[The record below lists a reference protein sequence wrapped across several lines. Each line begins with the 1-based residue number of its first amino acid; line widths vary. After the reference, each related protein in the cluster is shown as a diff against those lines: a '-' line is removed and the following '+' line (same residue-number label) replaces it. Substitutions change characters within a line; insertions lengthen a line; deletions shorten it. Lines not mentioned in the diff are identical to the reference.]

1 MIEETKTPTHEVGPK
16 GLYKQ
21 LVQTAKSLGFK
32 KIGKGKPSVSE
43 LNNFIYKNIDVV
55 KPKLPKQ
62 KRKYDSSYY
71 YELFFL
77 AVCNG
82 FVNDRAGKQ
91 KLNTLIDFL
100 TNRGIE
106 LPENKVVIN
115 QKRKSFSECR
125 TYYDKL
131 LFEAKQLGYSQ
142 NHMGLPSLKDL
153 EKYLRI

>member
-1 MIEETKTPTHEVGPK
+1 MKLTIEETITP
-16 GLYKQ
+16 YKE

-32 KIGKGKPSVSE
+32 KTGKGKPSISD
-43 LNNFIYKNIDVV
+43 LNRFIYKNIDVV
-55 KPKLPKQ
+55 EPKKPKP

-82 FVNDRAGKQ
+82 FVNNRCGKQ
-91 KLNTLIDFL
+91 KISTLIDFL
-100 TNRGIE
+100 TIRGID

-115 QKRKSFSECR
+115 QKRKSFYDCK

-131 LFEAKQLGYSQ
+131 LFQAKELGYSQ
-142 NHMGLPSLKDL
+142 PDIGLPSLESLKQ
-153 EKYLRI
+153 YLKI

>member
-1 MIEETKTPTHEVGPK
+1 MKLTIEEKITS
-16 GLYKQ
+16 YKE

-32 KIGKGKPSVSE
+32 KTGKGKATISE
-43 LNNFIYKNIDVV
+43 LNRFIYKNIDV
-55 KPKLPKQ
+55 KPEPPKP

-91 KLNTLIDFL
+91 KISTLIDFL
-100 TNRGIE
+100 TIRGIDI
-106 LPENKVVIN
+106 PENKVVIN
-115 QKRKSFSECR
+115 QKRKGLSDCK

-131 LFEAKQLGYSQ
+131 LFQAKELGYSQ
-142 NHMGLPSLKDL
+142 PNMGLPSLEQL
-153 EKYLRI
+153 EKYLGIEFKI